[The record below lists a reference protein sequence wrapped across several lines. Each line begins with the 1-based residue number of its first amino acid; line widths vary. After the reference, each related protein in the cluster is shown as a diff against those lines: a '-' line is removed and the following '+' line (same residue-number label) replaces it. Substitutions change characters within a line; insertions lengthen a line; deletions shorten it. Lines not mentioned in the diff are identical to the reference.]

1 MYKYGLGIIALLS
14 LTFSAQARPRIELTG
29 TDRSGGQAINSYSN
43 CVPHVP
49 TKRLAQPRSTYSATR
64 SSVAPAL
71 GQQTIYTYGDS
82 AHSKLEQRTVS
93 YSAWDG
99 SQWTPA
105 QAELNSIIEEEARR
119 ANLDPLIIEIIV
131 KHESAFNPS
140 ATSGVGAQGLM
151 QLMPETA
158 ADLGCKNAYD
168 PAQNVA
174 AGTRYFA
181 DLYRQFGDLSLALAA
196 YNAGPGNVSSF
207 GGVPPYAETQN
218 YVASIA
224 GEYLNRRR
232 KRGA

>member
-1 MYKYGLGIIALLS
+1 MFKNGLGILALLS
-14 LTFSAQARPRIELTG
+14 LTFTAQARPRIELTG
-29 TDRSGGQAINSYSN
+29 TDQSGGQAVNSYSN
-43 CVPHVP
+43 CVGHIAAKV
-49 TKRLAQPRSTYSATR
+49 AQRPRSNPRHSALPTVGRAIYS
-64 SSVAPAL
+64 
-71 GQQTIYTYGDS
+71 YDDS

-105 QAELNSIIEEEARR
+105 QVQLNSVIEEEARR

-131 KHESAFNPS
+131 KHESAFNPT

-168 PAQNVA
+168 PVQNVA

-196 YNAGPGNVSSF
+196 YNAGPGNVASF
-207 GGVPPYAETQN
+207 GGVPPFDETQN

-224 GEYLNRRR
+224 GEYLSRRK

>member
-1 MYKYGLGIIALLS
+1 MYKYGLGILALLS

-29 TDRSGGQAINSYSN
+29 TDKSGGQAVNSYSN
-43 CVPHVP
+43 CVPHIPAKVATQRRSFTRTSALP
-49 TKRLAQPRSTYSATR
+49 T
-64 SSVAPAL
+64 V
-71 GQQTIYTYGDS
+71 GQQAIYTYGDS
-82 AHSKLEQRTVS
+82 ANSKLEQRTVS
-93 YSAWDG
+93 YSAWNG

-105 QAELNSIIEEEARR
+105 QVELNSVIEEEARR

-131 KHESAFNPS
+131 KHESAFNPT

-168 PAQNVA
+168 PVQNVA

-207 GGVPPYAETQN
+207 GGVPPFDETQN

-224 GEYLNRRR
+224 GEYLSRR
-232 KRGA
+232 KKRTA

>member
-1 MYKYGLGIIALLS
+1 MYKYGLGILALLS
-14 LTFSAQARPRIELTG
+14 LTFSAQARPRIEMVG
-29 TDRSGGQAINSYSN
+29 ASSYSN
-43 CVPHVP
+43 CVPHVSA
-49 TKRLAQPRSTYSATR
+49 KVSAQPRSYTHSRASA
-64 SSVAPAL
+64 APAL
-71 GQQTIYTYGDS
+71 GQQTIYSYCDS

-93 YSAWDG
+93 YSAWNG

-105 QAELNSIIEEEARR
+105 QVELNSVIEEEARR

-131 KHESAFNPS
+131 KHESAFNPT

-168 PAQNVA
+168 PQQNVA

-207 GGVPPYAETQN
+207 GGVPPFDETQN

-224 GEYLNRRR
+224 GEYLSRR
-232 KRGA
+232 KKRSA

>member
-14 LTFSAQARPRIELTG
+14 LTFSVQARPRIELTG
-29 TDRSGGQAINSYSN
+29 TDHSGGQAINSYSN

-49 TKRLAQPRSTYSATR
+49 TRHIAQSRSSSSTR
-64 SSVAPAL
+64 SSVALAL
-71 GQQTIYTYGDS
+71 GQQTIYSYADS

-105 QAELNSIIEEEARR
+105 QVELNSIIEDEARR

>member
-1 MYKYGLGIIALLS
+1 MYKYGLGILALLS
-14 LTFSAQARPRIELTG
+14 LTFTAQARPRIEMTG
-29 TDRSGGQAINSYSN
+29 SEKSAGQVVNSYSN
-43 CVPHVP
+43 CVPHLP
-49 TKRLAQPRSTYSATR
+49 TKVLRASAPPRGPQSIYSY
-64 SSVAPAL
+64 S
-71 GQQTIYTYGDS
+71 DS
-82 AHSKLEQRTVS
+82 AHRKLEQRIVS

-99 SQWTPA
+99 SQWAPA
-105 QAELNSIIEEEARR
+105 QVQLNSVIEEEARR

-151 QLMPETA
+151 QLLPETA

-168 PAQNVA
+168 PVQNVA

-196 YNAGPGNVSSF
+196 YNAGPGNVTSC
-207 GGVPPYAETQN
+207 GGVPPYEETQN

-224 GEYLNRRR
+224 GEYLSRRK

>member
-1 MYKYGLGIIALLS
+1 MYKYGLGILALLS
-14 LTFSAQARPRIELTG
+14 LTLTAQARPRIELTG
-29 TDRSGGQAINSYSN
+29 TDTSGGQAVNSYSN
-43 CVPHVP
+43 CVPHIPAKV
-49 TKRLAQPRSTYSATR
+49 TVQPRSIVRTPTAL
-64 SSVAPAL
+64 PL
-71 GQQTIYTYGDS
+71 GQQTIYSYNDS
-82 AHSKLEQRTVS
+82 AHSKLEQRVVS
-93 YSAWDG
+93 YSAWNG

-105 QAELNSIIEEEARR
+105 QVALNSVIEEQARQ

-158 ADLGCKNAYD
+158 ADLGCQNAYD
-168 PAQNVA
+168 PVQNVA

-207 GGVPPYAETQN
+207 GGVPPYSETQN

-224 GEYLNRRR
+224 GEYLSRRR

>member
-1 MYKYGLGIIALLS
+1 MYKYGLGILALLS
-14 LTFSAQARPRIELTG
+14 LTVSAQARPRIELTG
-29 TDRSGGQAINSYSN
+29 SSSGVNSYSN
-43 CVPHVP
+43 CVPRIA
-49 TKRLAQPRSTYSATR
+49 TKVVAQPRSYSRTSAA
-64 SSVAPAL
+64 SPL
-71 GQQTIYTYGDS
+71 GQQNIYTYSDS
-82 AHSKLEQRTVS
+82 ANTKLEERTVS
-93 YSAWDG
+93 YSAWNG

-105 QAELNSIIEEEARR
+105 QVQLNSVIEEQARL
-119 ANLDPLIIEIIV
+119 ANIDPLIIEIIV

-151 QLMPETA
+151 QLMPDTA
-158 ADLGCKNAYD
+158 TDLGCQNAYD
-168 PAQNVA
+168 PVQNVA

-207 GGVPPYAETQN
+207 GGVPPYSETQN

-224 GEYLNRRR
+224 GEYITRRK

>member
-1 MYKYGLGIIALLS
+1 MYKYGLGILALLT

-29 TDRSGGQAINSYSN
+29 TDKSGGQAVNSYSN
-43 CVPHVP
+43 CVPRIP
-49 TKRLAQPRSTYSATR
+49 TKVAARPLSC
-64 SSVAPAL
+64 SSSRTFAPAL
-71 GQQTIYTYGDS
+71 GQAIYTYSDS
-82 AHSKLEQRTVS
+82 AYNKLEQRTVS
-93 YSAWDG
+93 YSAWNG

-105 QAELNSIIEEEARR
+105 QVELNSVIEEEARR

-131 KHESAFNPS
+131 KHESAFNPT

-168 PAQNVA
+168 PVQNVA

-207 GGVPPYAETQN
+207 GGVPPFGETQN

-224 GEYLNRRR
+224 GEYLSRRK